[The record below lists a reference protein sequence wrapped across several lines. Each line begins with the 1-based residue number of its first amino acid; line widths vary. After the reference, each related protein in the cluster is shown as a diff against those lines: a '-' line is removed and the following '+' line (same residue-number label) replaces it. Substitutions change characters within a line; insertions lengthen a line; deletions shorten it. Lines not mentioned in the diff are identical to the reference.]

1 MVTDSY
7 SNLARCRNHICQLL
21 NVHGINDVRQTEIC
35 TVKPLVPEPSAFEFE
50 MNNEKLK
57 RQKSLG
63 TDQIPA
69 ELIKAEGR
77 TIRSQIQD
85 LINTTWNNEILPEEW
100 KE

>member
-1 MVTDSY
+1 
-7 SNLARCRNHICQLL
+7 
-21 NVHGINDVRQTEIC
+21 
-35 TVKPLVPEPSAFEFE
+35 